1 MVYSRNMSHFMQPES
16 LSLNSQQPANCPYP
30 EPDQSRRRLN
40 QGGRE
45 WWGTWHIRCRR
56 EKHAGFLLG
65 NWKDTDPM
73 APLGVDSGII
83 LKWILHTLDTKA

>member
-1 MVYSRNMSHFMQPES
+1 MSYIMR
-16 LSLNSQQPANCPYP
+16 PANCPYP

-40 QGGRE
+40 QGGQD
-45 WWGTWHIRCRR
+45 WLGTWHIRCR

-73 APLGVDSGII
+73 APLGVDSGIY
-83 LKWILHTLDTKA
+83 